1 MWYSFGLA
9 CRMWYSFLNSAPLNS
24 KSASM
29 SLNATL
35 LSRRQPDSK
44 DNILLHY
51 AHLSL
56 HKPGALWLLPLDTR
70 KYQPGKPLWLLPLDT
85 RKYQPGKPLET
96 LMFRLGA
103 LVIILSWNW
112 TSCNS
117 SWCEQEML
125 LQRNCDH
132 NWRSVPGKLCFYI
145 PRECDISSSL

>member
-1 MWYSFGLA
+1 
-9 CRMWYSFLNSAPLNS
+9 
-24 KSASM
+24 M

-70 KYQPGKPLWLLPLDT
+70 KYQPGKPLWPLPLGT

-103 LVIILSWNW
+103 LVSRRCYSKVTVTTTGEVFLA
-112 TSCNS
+112 NS
-117 SWCEQEML
+117 AFISRENAIFL
-125 LQRNCDH
+125 
-132 NWRSVPGKLCFYI
+132 PFFKLATI
-145 PRECDISSSL
+145 KVRPI